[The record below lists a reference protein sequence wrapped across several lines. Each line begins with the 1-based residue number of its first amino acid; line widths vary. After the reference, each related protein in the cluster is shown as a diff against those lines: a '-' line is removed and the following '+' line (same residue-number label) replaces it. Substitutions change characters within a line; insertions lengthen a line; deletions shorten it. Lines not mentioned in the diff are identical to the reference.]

1 MKNLLPSLFIF
12 CCLFTMSSSCNNKIQ
27 TKNGNSEIVQKT
39 EDVNQI
45 DKPEMTPHNMTEG
58 CHGVRK
64 TVRTVT
70 DKEGEIMLIGNIV
83 LISIPPGTR
92 RYKVCEVDVPEELK
106 IEGLKVRFSGEVL
119 EIFHNERLMGTPT
132 RLTRIDIIK

>member
-1 MKNLLPSLFIF
+1 MKNLLPILFTF
-12 CCLFTMSSSCNNKIQ
+12 CCLVTMSSSCNNKIQ
-27 TKNGNSEIVQKT
+27 TQDGNSEIEQKA
-39 EDVNQI
+39 EDLNQF
-45 DKPEMTPHNMTEG
+45 DKPEMTPHNMEEN

-70 DKEGEIMLIGNIV
+70 DKEGEIMLIGNNV

-92 RYKVCEVDVPEELK
+92 RYKVCDVDVPEELK
-106 IEGLKVRFSGEVL
+106 VEGLKVRFSGEVL

-132 RLTRIDIIK
+132 RLTSIDIIR

>member
-1 MKNLLPSLFIF
+1 MKNLLSILFTF
-12 CCLFTMSSSCNNKIQ
+12 CCLVTMSSSCNNKIQ
-27 TKNGNSEIVQKT
+27 TQDGNSEIEQKA
-39 EDVNQI
+39 EDLNQF
-45 DKPEMTPHNMTEG
+45 DKPEMTPHNMEEN

-70 DKEGEIMLIGNIV
+70 DKEGEIMLIGNNV

-92 RYKVCEVDVPEELK
+92 RYKVCDVDVPEELK
-106 IEGLKVRFSGEVL
+106 VEGLKVRFSGEVL

-132 RLTRIDIIK
+132 RLTSIDIIR